1 MGGGWVGVDPDFNLK
16 TNNKNLQE
24 IFSSCYS
31 RAKWSMMMMMMHLR
45 CSQLQ
50 IQGLVVQWTDGSR
63 TLFQTACSSS
73 MRKNYLLQVNLQWNN
88 TGGMTLGAWGKNSC
102 PEFAAMQRWG
112 FRDMGAFQE
121 VKNCFKVCNGI
132 HHCQRNE
139 RTFGAWFQEEK
150 NSQSLLQC
158 NSGRTLGC
166 CCCCSR
172 FRV

>member
-1 MGGGWVGVDPDFNLK
+1 MQNDRWWWWCTFV
-16 TNNKNLQE
+16 
-24 IFSSCYS
+24 
-31 RAKWSMMMMMMHLR
+31 AA
-45 CSQLQ
+45 QLQ
-50 IQGLVVQWTDGSR
+50 SLVVQSTDGSR

-88 TGGMTLGAWGKNSC
+88 NGGMTLGARGKNSC
-102 PEFAAMQRWG
+102 PEFAAMQHWG

-121 VKNCFKVCNGI
+121 EKNCFKVGNGI

-139 RTFGAWFQEEK
+139 RTFGAWCQEEK
-150 NSQSLLQC
+150 ISQSLLQC
-158 NSGRTLGC
+158 NSGRTLGGC